1 MQREN
6 KNTQQRNIQRTF
18 SNIEKIHPH
27 KMLLYL
33 AMLGSTLVFIFLIFS
48 YTTSQ
53 TGTDD
58 FISFKFPKAFIVS
71 LVLLLFSSFS
81 ISKVL
86 PAFLADDMKT
96 MKWYLGITLFLG
108 ISFTMSQYAGW
119 YELKMSGIYFSG
131 KAAGSYLYLISG
143 LHVLHLAG
151 GLVFLTLMYTQASR
165 AAQEE
170 VPVKALIMVT
180 NPHERT
186 RLEMLTT
193 YWHFIDVVWIFLF
206 FYFLFS
212 F

>member
-1 MQREN
+1 
-6 KNTQQRNIQRTF
+6 
-18 SNIEKIHPH
+18 
-27 KMLLYL
+27 MLLYL
-33 AMLGSTLVFIFLIFS
+33 AILGSTLIFVFLIFS

-53 TGTDD
+53 ARTDD
-58 FISFKFPKAFIVS
+58 FIIFKFPKAFVVS
-71 LVLLLFSSFS
+71 LVLLLFSSFA

-108 ISFTMSQYAGW
+108 ISFTLSQYMGW

-131 KAAGSYLYLISG
+131 KAAGAYLYLISG
-143 LHVLHLAG
+143 LHVLHLGG

-165 AAQEE
+165 AAHD
-170 VPVKALIMVT
+170 PVKALIMVT

-193 YWHFIDVVWIFLF
+193 YWHFIDVVWILLF